1 MSAPDGGGLPGLSV
15 RRPFLAA
22 VMNLMIIIA
31 GVAAL
36 LGVEVRELPDI
47 DRPIVSVRA
56 NYPGASPTT
65 VDAEVTS
72 LVEGAVAR
80 VAGVVAVRSSSEEG
94 NFRMRVEFRPDRDLA
109 DASNDVRE
117 AVSRIELNR
126 VLCGEDFFEVLGGFD
141 FGLDSG
147 LDFGKALM
155 SPVEPSVANI
165 FQRAAYAWRELPIP
179 VICAIEGVAFG
190 AGMQIALGADIRYAS
205 PDAKL
210 SIMESKWGIIPD
222 MGFTATLR
230 HLVSPDRAKELAWSA
245 RILDSTQAQALGLI
259 TAVIADPVNA
269 ARQFAADCA
278 TRSPDAV
285 RGIKTLVNE
294 AWHQTEA
301 EALALEARLQ
311 SGIIGGKN
319 QIEAVMA
326 NLEKRKPDFTD

>member
-1 MSAPDGGGLPGLSV
+1 MVTNSLKNNRVIVTVDTENHVADVMLNRADKMNAVDLKMFEALG
-15 RRPFLAA
+15 AA
-22 VMNLMIIIA
+22 A
-31 GVAAL
+31 DTVAA
-36 LGVEVRELPDI
+36 DK
-47 DRPIVSVRA
+47 SVRA
-56 NYPGASPTT
+56 
-65 VDAEVTS
+65 
-72 LVEGAVAR
+72 
-80 VAGVVAVRSSSEEG
+80 VVLRGGGG
-94 NFRMRVEFRPDRDLA
+94 NFCAGIDL
-109 DASNDVRE
+109 SVIGN
-117 AVSRIELNR
+117 
-126 VLCGEDFFEVLGGFD
+126 
-141 FGLDSG
+141 SG
-147 LDFGKALM
+147 LDFGTALM
-155 SPVEPSVANI
+155 RPVEPSVANI

-245 RILDSTQAQALGLI
+245 RILDSMEAQALGLI
-259 TAVIADPVNA
+259 TAVMADPVDA

-285 RGIKTLVNE
+285 RGIKTVVND
-294 AWHQTEA
+294 AWQQTEA
-301 EALALEARLQ
+301 QALALEARLQ